1 MNADPKAMRADRK
14 TLAVFVDASPSGQ
27 KRAAHAAAIAQRWG
41 ADVVGVHVVGPE
53 MMPGYMYNA
62 RGHTAAED
70 LIAYERRLATDA
82 KAAEQLAHE
91 RFQALCAGLKV
102 PGEFRGIRRAKA
114 EEGAILNA
122 FQSDLVVVGHPAPD
136 GLPEYMAPERIL
148 LESGGPLLIIPNA
161 WASETIGE
169 KIVIGWNATRE
180 ARHAV
185 SDAMAFLVAA
195 SSVTVLLIDPHEH
208 WGHGQEPGAD
218 VALYLTRHGVPVA
231 VEKLTTRGPSVAEA
245 LLDYVQQHATDL
257 LVLGA
262 YSHARLRELLLG
274 GVTRTLLARM
284 PVPVLISR

>member
-1 MNADPKAMRADRK
+1 MNADPKAIHADRK
-14 TLAVFVDASPSGQ
+14 TLAVFVDASRSGQ

-41 ADVVGVHVVGPE
+41 AGVVGVHVVGADV
-53 MMPGYMYNA
+53 MPGYMYNA
-62 RGHTAAED
+62 RGHTAAAE

-102 PGEFRGIRRAKA
+102 PGEFRGIRRTKA
-114 EEGAILNA
+114 QEAAILNA
-122 FQSDLVVVGHPAPD
+122 FQSDLVIVGHPAPD

-148 LESGGPLLIIPNA
+148 LESGGPVLIIPNA
-161 WASETIGE
+161 WAGETIGE
-169 KIVIGWNATRE
+169 NIVIGWNATRE

-185 SDAMAFLVAA
+185 CDAMSFLVAA
-195 SSVTVLLIDPHEH
+195 SSVTVLLIDPHEN

-218 VALYLTRHGVPVA
+218 VALYLSRHGAPVA

-245 LLDYVQQHATDL
+245 LLDYVQQHGTDL

-274 GVTRTLLARM
+274 GVTRTLLAQM

>member
-1 MNADPKAMRADRK
+1 MNADPKAMRPGRK

-82 KAAEQLAHE
+82 KAAERLAHE

-161 WASETIGE
+161 WAGETIGE

-195 SSVTVLLIDPHEH
+195 SSVTVLLIDPHQH

-218 VALYLTRHGVPVA
+218 IALYLTRHGAPVA